1 MSSSDFSVDL
11 ASLPHDQYPLSND
24 EQTIFNT
31 FFLPEFQ
38 ERQKM
43 MASSQQA
50 NPQSPQQ
57 NAQNTN
63 SLQQNPEKPK
73 RGFFKKLLIALIA
86 VAILFLHALTPLGG
100 LLKALT
106 AKPMYAVFTILVYA
120 ISFYFLL
127 EKLY

>member
-1 MSSSDFSVDL
+1 MSSSDFSIDL
-11 ASLPHDQYPLSND
+11 SSLPHDQYPLSND

-31 FFLPEFQ
+31 FFLPEYQ

-43 MASSQQA
+43 MSSSGQA
-50 NPQSPQQ
+50 NTETPQQ
-57 NAQNTN
+57 NPQNINNTQDT
-63 SLQQNPEKPK
+63 SEKPK

-86 VAILFLHALTPLGG
+86 VAILFLHTLTPLGG

-106 AKPMYAVFTILVYA
+106 AKPMYAVFIILVYA